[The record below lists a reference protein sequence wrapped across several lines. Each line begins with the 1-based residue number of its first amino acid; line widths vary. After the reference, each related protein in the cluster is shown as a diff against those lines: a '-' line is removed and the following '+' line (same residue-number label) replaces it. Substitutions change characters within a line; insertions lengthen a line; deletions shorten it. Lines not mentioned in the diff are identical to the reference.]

1 MEGEQ
6 ALEAL
11 HTMLEDRTKDV
22 DRNKVKTLE
31 VNLAE
36 SKKKNEQTDQKLK
49 EEKTKNKFLEVLS
62 RLIKE

>member
-6 ALEAL
+6 ALQAL
-11 HTMLEDRTKDV
+11 HTKLDDLTSDV

-31 VNLAE
+31 VKLSK
-36 SKKKNEQTDQKLK
+36 SKKDNEQTEQKLK